1 MARKIIILNGSPRAN
16 GNTSALTAEGAGFE
30 ESEHWYDH
38 LEKHIGWKSLGKILC
53 GYVTQPG
60 DTDGKKELREAYELG
75 KSIQ

>member
-16 GNTSALTAEGAGFE
+16 GNTSALAPAGAGFE

>member
-16 GNTSALTAEGAGFE
+16 GNTSALTPEDAGFE

-38 LEKHIGWKSLGKILC
+38 LGKHIGWKSLGKILC

-60 DTDGKKELREAYELG
+60 DIDGKPELQQAYELG
-75 KSIQ
+75 KSIR

>member
-1 MARKIIILNGSPRAN
+1 MAREIIILNGSPRAN
-16 GNTSALTAEGAGFE
+16 GNTSALTPEGAGFE